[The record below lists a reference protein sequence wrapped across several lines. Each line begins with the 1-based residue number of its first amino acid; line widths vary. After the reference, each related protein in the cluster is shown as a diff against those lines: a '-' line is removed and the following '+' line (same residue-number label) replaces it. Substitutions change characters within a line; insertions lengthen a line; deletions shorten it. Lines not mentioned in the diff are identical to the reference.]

1 MGVKGAEATKIK
13 TLAKSTNALFFFF
26 FFFFYSNLYLHFLR
40 PCCEDIV
47 KFVYIVSEK
56 IGK

>member
-13 TLAKSTNALFFFF
+13 ILAKSTNALFFFF
-26 FFFFYSNLYLHFLR
+26 FFYSNLYLPFLR

>member
-13 TLAKSTNALFFFF
+13 ILAKSTNALF

-56 IGK
+56 TGK

>member
-26 FFFFYSNLYLHFLR
+26 FFFTVTSTYTS
-40 PCCEDIV
+40 
-47 KFVYIVSEK
+47 
-56 IGK
+56 

>member
-26 FFFFYSNLYLHFLR
+26 FFTVTSTYTS
-40 PCCEDIV
+40 
-47 KFVYIVSEK
+47 
-56 IGK
+56 

>member
-1 MGVKGAEATKIK
+1 MGVKGAEATNIKI
-13 TLAKSTNALFFFF
+13 LAKSTNAIFFF

-40 PCCEDIV
+40 PCCKDIV